1 MFVFFKQKKTSET
14 ADKIISGSGKF
25 EALMAASQEIAASCA
40 QLVVASRVKADSSSQ
55 NLSNLSKSSKSVLQE
70 TGNIIA
76 ITKHCSKLIE
86 DNGKSTIYEQT
97 ICISIHHGLCVC
109 VYS

>member
-1 MFVFFKQKKTSET
+1 MFVFFQTKKKTSET

-86 DNGKSTIYEQT
+86 DNGKYI
-97 ICISIHHGLCVC
+97 
-109 VYS
+109 

>member
-1 MFVFFKQKKTSET
+1 MWPKKKMIKLIVCFFSNEKKTSET

-86 DNGKSTIYEQT
+86 DNGKYI
-97 ICISIHHGLCVC
+97 
-109 VYS
+109 